1 MQEEFQELKKL
12 IDQYDVVSFDV
23 FDTLLLRNVLKPTD
37 LFWAME
43 SYVLEEYQIAGFAEK
58 RILAEAKSRVGHEN
72 NETTLGDIYTT
83 FANEYPCDKEKL
95 FEKELQVETKFLVKN
110 PWMYEIYAYAKK
122 KHKKVLAI
130 SDMYLPKDFIVQ
142 VLKDQGYDL
151 DGVYVS
157 STNFQVKGNQSLFHF
172 VQKEEDIDLT
182 KWIHI
187 GDNRISDY
195 ESPKSMGIEAY
206 HYISVGQRSGFQ
218 NQSDTLAE
226 SIFKAVSQNKIF
238 TSLRDLDEWEV
249 FGIRYVAPLY
259 YSFTNWIYQLTKHK
273 DNIYFLARDG
283 YAVKQVYEMFM
294 KKLNK
299 NIDTYYLYCSRA
311 SFQVPTLCDKEKAF
325 ALDVLTRF
333 NPTMNQKVK
342 IESILKSLEL
352 DPANYK
358 KEFQNFELNKDVV
371 LNNENLYRVKKF
383 LSYIYGDIL
392 EKLQQ
397 KKSVVQMY
405 LKEMHLEQYDTIN
418 IVDIGWAGSTQFAL
432 YDLLDKSITGYYF
445 GTRKSMYDDVKYNS
459 FGYMFDAEEP
469 KDRYKKIDE
478 NVMMYEFIFSA
489 PHGSTLGFKKEKD
502 KIVPILGDNS
512 VNNEFIEK
520 FQAAAIQLCQQYLKY
535 YDELKYASPDISLD
549 NYHEFIEQKN
559 YADLQMFSKVKE
571 SVGYDGAKI
580 PFVPS
585 FKVEEIKQDLTE
597 FYHLVSTA
605 LWKNSFLI
613 EGKNEKEYSILKKN
627 LFSKKTRVRC
637 LLKNIHFKSIFRAI
651 RYPRTTL
658 RKIKVIL
665 KND

>member
-1 MQEEFQELKKL
+1 MQEEFQKLKKL

-37 LFWAME
+37 LFLAMNDCA
-43 SYVLEEYQIAGFAEK
+43 LEQYRIVDFAEE
-58 RILAEAKSRVGHEN
+58 RILAEVKSRVGHEN
-72 NETTLGDIYTT
+72 NETTLEDIYEVLASK
-83 FANEYPCDKEKL
+83 FHQGMQKL
-95 FEKELQVETKFLVKN
+95 MEKELQLETKFLVVN
-110 PWMYEIYAYAKK
+110 PWMHEIYEYARKK
-122 KHKKVLAI
+122 KKRVLAI
-130 SDMYLPKDFIVQ
+130 SDMYLPRDYIVQ
-142 VLKDQGYDL
+142 ILKDQGYDL
-151 DGVYVS
+151 DAVYVS
-157 STNFQVKGNQSLFHF
+157 STNFQVKGNQSLFHY
-172 VQKEEDIDLT
+172 VQNKEDIDLT

-187 GDNRISDY
+187 GDNQVSDY

-206 HYISVGQRSGFQ
+206 HYKSVGQRSGFQ
-218 NQSDTLAE
+218 NQSNTLAE
-226 SIFKAVSQNKIF
+226 SIFKAVSQNAIY
-238 TSLRDLDEWEV
+238 TSLRDLSEWEV

-311 SFQVPTLCDKEKAF
+311 SFQIPTLCDKEKAF

-352 DPANYK
+352 DPAHYK
-358 KEFQNFELNKDVV
+358 KEFQNFGLNKDVV
-371 LNNENLYRVKKF
+371 LDNENLYRVKKF
-383 LSYIYGDIL
+383 LSYIYEDIL

-405 LKEMHLEQYDTIN
+405 LKSMHLDQYDTIN

-432 YDLLDKSITGYYF
+432 YDLLDKSIIGYYF
-445 GTRKSMYDDVKYNS
+445 GTRKNMYDDVKYNS

-469 KDRYKKIDE
+469 KHRYKKIDD
-478 NVMMYEFIFSA
+478 NIMMYEFIFSA
-489 PHGSTLGFKKEKD
+489 PHGSTLGFKKEK
-502 KIVPILGDNS
+502 KKVVPILGDNS
-512 VNNEFIEK
+512 INSKFVEQ
-520 FQAAAIQLCQQYLKY
+520 FQASAIQICQEYLMY
-535 YDELKYASPDISLD
+535 YDELKFASPDIALD
-549 NYHEFIEQKN
+549 NYHEFIERKR

-580 PFVPS
+580 SFVPS
-585 FKVEEIKQDLTE
+585 FKVEEIKEDLSE
-597 FYHLVSTA
+597 FYHLINTA

-613 EGKNEKEYSILKKN
+613 DGKNEKEYLLIQKE
-627 LFSKKTRVRC
+627 LFSKKTRIRC
-637 LLKNIHFKSIFRAI
+637 LFKNIRFKTILKAI
-651 RYPRTTL
+651 RYPRTTI
-658 RKIKVIL
+658 RKIKMIL